1 MWQKTRAI
9 WKYVASYY
17 SEDYDWFL
25 LGGDDMYYVM
35 ENLYVYLTSPVI
47 VDFAKKAGGKE

>member
-35 ENLYVYLTSPVI
+35 ENLYVFLTSTVI
-47 VDFAKKAGGKE
+47 VDFVKKGGGKE